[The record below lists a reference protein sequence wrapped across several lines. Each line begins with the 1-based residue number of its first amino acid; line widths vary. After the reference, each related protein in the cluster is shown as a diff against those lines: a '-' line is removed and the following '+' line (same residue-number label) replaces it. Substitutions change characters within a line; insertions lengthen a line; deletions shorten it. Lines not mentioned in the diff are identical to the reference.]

1 MPRWIQ
7 TLREAL
13 SLDFSTRIFVYAAL
27 TGLISGLA
35 AVVFTWGL
43 SFGHRL
49 FMEGLAG
56 YPQVLPAGEIRFSFD
71 FLDPPQHA
79 RRLYILVLLPALGG
93 LLSGLL
99 VWRWAPEA
107 QGPGTGAVISA
118 FHNHRGMV
126 RLVVAPVKALAT
138 ILTLATGGAAGR
150 EGPVMQ
156 IGASLGSWIGQ
167 RLGLSAAQ
175 RRILLLAGCA
185 GGLGAIFRA
194 PLGGAVTSVE
204 VLYREDFESDALIP
218 CVTASIV
225 AYAVYMGV
233 FGFSH
238 MFRLPEIL
246 FTDLREL
253 WIYLILGVVCAMAG
267 IIYVRVFQLFR
278 DAGFTRLPFPA
289 WSIAAVGGLG
299 VGLMALVDVRVL
311 GSGFGVLQQAIDG
324 ELAIRTMMLLA
335 VMKMLA
341 TSCTVGS
348 GGSGGGFGPSVF
360 IGGMLGG
367 VIGSQAQIWYP
378 DIVHEPAAY
387 VVVGMGSFLAGVAN
401 TPLAALII
409 VTEMTGS
416 YHLLPALMVV
426 AAVALVLSRKVS
438 IYDDQV
444 QNRFHSPAHL
454 KDFTVDI
461 LENLRVGEVLDR
473 LDGSQEAMVSH
484 ETPYF
489 TLNAL
494 ARRLGHLHFVVIDGN
509 GGLRGMIRL
518 DELELPDDEALRNLI
533 LIEDMLV
540 EEVEP
545 VYTSDDLHQA
555 LQKLLDSGFDKLPVV
570 QRAHGEQ
577 ESGLVGYLM
586 YSDLLR
592 LYDEEMARVERAEE

>member
-1 MPRWIQ
+1 M
-7 TLREAL
+7 LREAF
-13 SLDFSTRIFVYAAL
+13 SFDFSTRIFLYAAL

-35 AVVFTWGL
+35 AVLFTWGL
-43 SFGHRL
+43 ELGHRL
-49 FMEGLAG
+49 FIEHLAG
-56 YPQVLPAGEIRFSFD
+56 FKRSLPPGEAQFSFG
-71 FLDPPQHA
+71 FLGTPLYDQ
-79 RRLYILVLLPALGG
+79 RLWLLLLLPALGG

-99 VWRWAPEA
+99 VTRWAPEA
-107 QGPGTGAVISA
+107 RGPGTGAVISA
-118 FHNHRGMV
+118 FHNHRGV
-126 RLVVAPVKALAT
+126 ISLLVAPVKALAT

-156 IGASLGSWIGQ
+156 ICASLGSWIGRQ
-167 RLGLSAAQ
+167 LGLSAAQ

-225 AYAVYMGV
+225 AYSVYMSV

-238 MFRLPEIL
+238 IFRFPDLQ

-253 WIYLILGVVCAMAG
+253 WAYLALGMVCAVAG
-267 IIYVRVFQLFR
+267 VLYVRVFQFLRDRVFR
-278 DAGFTRLPFPA
+278 RLSLPI
-289 WSIAAVGGLG
+289 WSIPAIGGLL
-299 VGLMALVDVRVL
+299 VGAMALIDVRVL
-311 GSGFGVLQQAIDG
+311 GGGFGVLQQAIDG
-324 ELAIRTMMLLA
+324 QLALRAMLVLA
-335 VMKMLA
+335 FMKMLA
-341 TSCTVGS
+341 TGCTVGS
-348 GGSGGGFGPSVF
+348 GGSGGVFGPSVF

-367 VIGSQAQIWYP
+367 VVGTIGHALYP
-378 DIVHEPAAY
+378 DIVLEPAAY

-401 TPLAALII
+401 TPLAALIM

-416 YHLLPALMVV
+416 YHLLPPLMVV
-426 AAVALVLSRKVS
+426 AALALILTRKVA

-461 LENLRVGEVLDR
+461 LESLRVGDAMER
-473 LDGSQEAMVSH
+473 LETSTAAMVSH

-489 TLNAL
+489 SLSAL
-494 ARRLGHLHFVVIDGN
+494 ARRLGHLHFVVTDAHGA
-509 GGLRGMIRL
+509 LRGMIRL
-518 DELELPDDEALRNLI
+518 DELDLPDDEALRHLI

-545 VYTSDDLHQA
+545 IYTSDDLHQA
-555 LQKLLDSGFDKLPVV
+555 LQKLLASGFDKLPVV
-570 QRAHGEQ
+570 QRSHGEE
-577 ESGLVGYLM
+577 ESGLQGYLE

-592 LYDEEMARVERAEE
+592 LYDEEMARVEREE

>member
-1 MPRWIQ
+1 M
-7 TLREAL
+7 LREAF
-13 SLDFSTRIFVYAAL
+13 SFDFSTRIFLYAAL
-27 TGLISGLA
+27 TGLVSGLA
-35 AVVFTWGL
+35 AVLFTWGL
-43 SFGHRL
+43 GFGQRL
-49 FMEGLAG
+49 FMEHLAG
-56 YPQVLPAGEIRFSFD
+56 FPQSLPAGEAQFSFD
-71 FLDPPQHA
+71 FLGTPHYD
-79 RRLYILVLLPALGG
+79 RRLWLLVLLPGLGG
-93 LLSGLL
+93 LLSGL
-99 VWRWAPEA
+99 VCRWAPEA
-107 QGPGTGAVISA
+107 RGPGTGAVISA
-118 FHNHRGMV
+118 FHNHRGV
-126 RLVVAPVKALAT
+126 ISLLVAPIKALAT

-167 RLGLSAAQ
+167 RLGLSATQ

-225 AYAVYMGV
+225 AYAVYMSV

-238 MFRLPEIL
+238 IFRFPDLL

-253 WIYLILGVVCAMAG
+253 WAYLILGGVCAIAG
-267 IIYVRVFQLFR
+267 IVYVKVFQTFRDKLFR
-278 DAGFTRLPFPA
+278 RLPLPL
-289 WSIAAVGGLG
+289 WSVPAVGGLL
-299 VGLMALVDVRVL
+299 VGAMALLDVRVL
-311 GSGFGVLQQAIDG
+311 GGGFGVLQQAIDG
-324 ELAIRTMMLLA
+324 EVALRAMIMLAF
-335 VMKMLA
+335 MKMLA

-348 GGSGGGFGPSVF
+348 GGSGGVFGPSVF

-367 VIGSQAQIWYP
+367 VIGTLGHAWYP
-378 DIVHEPAAY
+378 DIVLEPAAY

-401 TPLAALII
+401 TPLAALIM

-416 YHLLPALMVV
+416 YHLLPPLMVV
-426 AAVALVLSRKVS
+426 AAVALILTRKVS

-454 KDFTVDI
+454 KDFTVDV
-461 LENLRVGEVLDR
+461 LENVLVTDAMAR
-473 LDGSQEAMVSH
+473 LELTTEAMVSN

-489 TLNAL
+489 TLSAL
-494 ARRLGHLHFVVIDGN
+494 ARRLGHLHFVVTDGDGN
-509 GGLRGMIRL
+509 LRGMIRL
-518 DELELPDDEALRNLI
+518 DELDLPEDETLRHLI

-545 VYTSDDLHQA
+545 IYTSDDLHQA
-555 LQKLLDSGFDKLPVV
+555 LQKLLASGFDKLPVV
-570 QRAHGEQ
+570 QRAHGDED
-577 ESGLVGYLM
+577 SGLHGYLM

-592 LYDEEMARVERAEE
+592 LYDEEMARVDKAE

>member
-1 MPRWIQ
+1 MLRWIQ
-7 TLREAL
+7 TLRDAF
-13 SLDFSTRIFVYAAL
+13 SFDFSTRIFFYAAV
-27 TGLISGLA
+27 TGLVSGLA
-35 AVVFTWGL
+35 AVLFTWGL
-43 SFGHRL
+43 SLGHRL
-49 FMEGLAG
+49 LMEGIAG
-56 YPQVLPAGEIRFSFD
+56 FPQLVPSGEIQFSFD
-71 FLDPPQHA
+71 FLDPPQYD
-79 RRLYILVLLPALGG
+79 RRLYVLVLLPAFGG
-93 LLSGLL
+93 LLSGLI

-118 FHNHRGMV
+118 FHNHRGVM

-138 ILTLATGGAAGR
+138 ILTLATGGTAGR
-150 EGPVMQ
+150 EGPIMQ

-253 WIYLILGVVCAMAG
+253 WVYLVLGLLCAVAG
-267 IIYVRVFQLFR
+267 IIYVHLFQALRDRVFR
-278 DAGFTRLPFPA
+278 RLPLPA
-289 WSIAAVGGLG
+289 WSIPAIGGLM
-299 VGLMALVDVRVL
+299 VGAMALADIRVL

-324 ELAIRTMMLLA
+324 QLALRVMVLLA
-335 VMKMLA
+335 VMKMMA
-341 TSCTVGS
+341 ASCTVGS
-348 GGSGGGFGPSVF
+348 GGSGGVFGPSVF

-367 VIGSQAQIWYP
+367 AVGTIAASWYP
-378 DIVHEPAAY
+378 EIVHEPAAF

-426 AAVALVLSRKVS
+426 TALALIFTRKVT

-454 KDFTVDI
+454 KDLTVDI
-461 LENLRVGEVLDR
+461 LENLRVSEALER
-473 LDGSQEAMVSH
+473 LDGSKEAMVSN

-489 TLNAL
+489 SLNAL
-494 ARRLGHLHFVVIDGN
+494 ARRLGHLHFVVTDAEGN
-509 GGLRGMIRL
+509 LRGMIRL
-518 DELELPDDEALRNLI
+518 DDLDLPDDEALRNLI

-545 VYTSDDLHQA
+545 IYSSEDLHQA
-555 LQKLLDSGFDKLPVV
+555 LQKLLASGFDKLPVV
-570 QRAHGEQ
+570 QRAHDEQ
-577 ESGLVGYLM
+577 DSGLLGYLM

-592 LYDEEMARVERAEE
+592 LYDEEMARVERME